1 MTAEGFI
8 HSIITW
14 VLGADSK
21 EECVKRF
28 EAVINN
34 PKLAFFVKDY
44 SYREMIS
51 REILKEVEKN
61 NG

>member
-1 MTAEGFI
+1 MTAESFI

-34 PKLAFFVKDY
+34 PKLASFITDY
-44 SYREMIS
+44 SYREMVC
-51 REILKEVEKN
+51 REIFKEV
-61 NG
+61 